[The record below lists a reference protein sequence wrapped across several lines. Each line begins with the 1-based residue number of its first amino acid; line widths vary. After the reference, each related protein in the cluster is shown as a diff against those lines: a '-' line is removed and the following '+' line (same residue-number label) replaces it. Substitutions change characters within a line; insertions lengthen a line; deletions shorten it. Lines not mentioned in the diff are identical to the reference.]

1 MFVLTCTCGNE
12 IFGDEEDAAAA
23 WRCDQC
29 GKWFDYFGNEVA
41 DKARHDAL
49 FENKYADLYD
59 GEES

>member
-23 WRCDQC
+23 WQC
-29 GKWFDYFGNEVA
+29 
-41 DKARHDAL
+41 
-49 FENKYADLYD
+49 DLYD